1 MVRRCAVLVAGIWLA
16 LAGTARAQNDAGSA
30 LVDILF
36 GPNGQG
42 ALDLDVVAAL
52 GLVLPAEAT
61 TFPLASSSGG
71 FTWTFDPALGVQTR
85 RTQSFGPMFA
95 ERPFTNGLKKFNVG
109 VAFQHTPYDS
119 LAGQDLSS
127 LQSIIRPAQVS
138 AFSLQKTYASSLSF
152 KTDRTIIS
160 ASYGVTDRIDVG
172 VLVPIEYTRASGSTQ
187 STLTVLNV
195 PAGQCAEART
205 QTNAPAAP
213 LCRTA
218 AQGAGDIAVPLGLC
232 VVSNVTGRLLC
243 PFSDSGISGT
253 SSGLGDVTVR
263 GKFAALSSPMMD
275 LGVGIDVRLPTG
287 NEEELL
293 GLGKAQT
300 RIMVMGST
308 TRGSVAPHFNVGYTF
323 SGSGIPFVN
332 GSLDFNAVFN
342 PDGTVNLQPSPEIN
356 YTFGA
361 DVAASQSVTVMGDV
375 IGRSLRNSAQFD
387 YVTQGASSFFTVA
400 PGTLNLILGTVGTK
414 IKVGNEFL
422 IIASVVFPL
431 NNAGVK
437 PGITPVIGFER
448 AF

>member
-1 MVRRCAVLVAGIWLA
+1 VVLVAAIWLA
-16 LAGTARAQNDAGSA
+16 FAGTARAQNDAGGA

-36 GPNGQG
+36 GPNAEG

-95 ERPFTNGLKKFNVG
+95 ERPFTNGMRKFNVG
-109 VAFQHTPYDS
+109 VAFQHTAYDS
-119 LAGQDLSS
+119 LAGQQLSA
-127 LQSIIRPAQVS
+127 LQSVIRPAQVA
-138 AFSLQKTYASSLSF
+138 AFDLQRTYSSQLSF

-160 ASYGVTDRIDVG
+160 ASYGVHNRIDVG
-172 VLVPIEYTRASGSTQ
+172 VLIPIEYTRASGSTN
-187 STLTVLNV
+187 STLTVLAV

-205 QTNAPAAP
+205 RANLPSAP
-213 LCRTA
+213 LCRSA
-218 AQGAGDIAVPLGLC
+218 AQGAGDISVPSGIC
-232 VVSNVTGRLLC
+232 VVGSRSGSLLC
-243 PFSDSGISGT
+243 PFASSGITGT
-253 SSGLGDVTVR
+253 SNGLGDVTVR

-287 NEEELL
+287 DEDKLL

-300 RIMVMGST
+300 RVMVMGST

-323 SGSGIPFVN
+323 SGSGIPFVDTAS
-332 GSLDFNAVFN
+332 GPRLDFNSVFTE
-342 PDGTVNLQPSPEIN
+342 DGNVNLQPSPEIN
-356 YTFGA
+356 YTVGV
-361 DVAASQSVTVMGDV
+361 DVAASSSVTIMGDV
-375 IGRSLRNSAQFD
+375 IGRSLRNSAVFD
-387 YVTQGASSFFTVA
+387 FTTQGASSFFTVS

-414 IKVGNEFL
+414 IKVGNEYL
-422 IIASVVFPL
+422 VLVSVVFPL
-431 NNAGVK
+431 NSAGIK
-437 PGITPVIGFER
+437 PGITPVVGIER